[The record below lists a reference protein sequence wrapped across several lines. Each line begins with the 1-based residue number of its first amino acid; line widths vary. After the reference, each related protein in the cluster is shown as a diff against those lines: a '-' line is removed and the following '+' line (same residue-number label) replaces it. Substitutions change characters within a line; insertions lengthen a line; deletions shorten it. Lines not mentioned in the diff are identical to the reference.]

1 MRAVEAA
8 ARIRAGAMTSG
19 ELVTACLDRI
29 DETDATL
36 RAWAQVDRDT
46 ALGQAQ
52 EMDSLRQR
60 GLPLGAL
67 HGVPVAI
74 DEVFGASGIP
84 AGHGPDSPANA
95 SASGTPAVVERLKE
109 AGAVVAG
116 KTRTTAG
123 AAVAGNARTAG
134 PVAGRSALAVNPHDM
149 QRTAGSPCGSAA
161 AAVGACQ
168 VPLAIACE
176 ARGGIAM
183 SASFCGVFGFRPTR
197 GIISRRG
204 AFSSS
209 QTLDQIGVFGRGLE
223 DVAFLADMLGGYD
236 AADAASYL
244 RPRPRMR
251 EGLRS
256 KPPVEPD
263 FIWLDMPCDDRLSA
277 AGAEGFGELRGC
289 LGEHVVRL
297 PAPAWFSR
305 LPAAHRIIDEY
316 EAAAWWRA
324 HGERSGASFPE
335 IAERGLAHGED
346 RYRAALAAMEQAQ
359 GYFSEFFHDYDAVI
373 APAAA
378 GEAPSVE
385 SGAGDSVFCEIWA
398 LCGLPTLCVPLLEGE
413 AGLPVGVQLIGSANG
428 DDRLLRSAGWLIDQ
442 ILDEAERP
450 ESVI

>member
-8 ARIRAGAMTSG
+8 ARIRAGALTSG

-84 AGHGPDSPANA
+84 AGHCPDSPANA

-116 KTRTTAG
+116 KTRTT
-123 AAVAGNARTAG
+123 G
-134 PVAGRSALAVNPHDM
+134 PILGRSAAAINPRDAL
-149 QRTAGSPCGSAA
+149 RTAGSPCGSAA
-161 AAVGACQ
+161 AAVAACQ

-209 QTLDQIGVFGRGLE
+209 QTLDQTGVFGRGLE
-223 DVAFLADMLGGYD
+223 DVAFLTDVLGGYD

-263 FIWLDMPCDDRLSA
+263 FIWLDMPYDDRLSA
-277 AGAEGFGELRGC
+277 AGAEGFEELRGC

-316 EAAAWWRA
+316 EAAAWWDA
-324 HGERSGASFPE
+324 HGGRSDASVPE

-428 DDRLLRSAGWLIDQ
+428 DDRLLRSAGWLIEQ
-442 ILDEAERP
+442 ILDESERP
-450 ESVI
+450 GPVI

>member
-8 ARIRAGAMTSG
+8 ARIRAGALTSV

-29 DETDATL
+29 EETDAAL
-36 RAWAQVDRDT
+36 RAWTQIDRDD
-46 ALGQAQ
+46 ALEQAR

-84 AGHGPDSPANA
+84 AGHCPGSPANG

-116 KTRTTAG
+116 KTRTT
-123 AAVAGNARTAG
+123 G
-134 PVAGRSALAVNPHDM
+134 PILGRSAAAINPRDAL
-149 QRTAGSPCGSAA
+149 RTAGSPCGSAA
-161 AAVGACQ
+161 AAVAACQ

-223 DVAFLADMLGGYD
+223 DVAFLADVLCGYD

-251 EGLRS
+251 EGFRS

-277 AGAEGFGELRGC
+277 AGAEGFEELRGC
-289 LGEHVVRL
+289 LGERVVRL

-316 EAAAWWRA
+316 EAAAWWDA
-324 HGERSGASFPE
+324 HGERSDASVPE

-385 SGAGDSVFCEIWA
+385 SGADDSVFCEIWA

-413 AGLPVGVQLIGSANG
+413 TGLPVGVQLIGSANG
-428 DDRLLRSAGWLIDQ
+428 DDRLLRSAGWLIEQ
-442 ILDEAERP
+442 ILDESERP

>member
-8 ARIRAGAMTSG
+8 ARIRAGALTSV

-84 AGHGPDSPANA
+84 AGHCPDSPANA

-116 KTRTTAG
+116 KTRTT
-123 AAVAGNARTAG
+123 G
-134 PVAGRSALAVNPHDM
+134 PILGRSAAAINPRDAL
-149 QRTAGSPCGSAA
+149 RTAGSPCGSAA
-161 AAVGACQ
+161 AAVAACQ

-209 QTLDQIGVFGRGLE
+209 QTLDQTGVFGRGLE
-223 DVAFLADMLGGYD
+223 DVAFVADVLSGYD

-251 EGLRS
+251 EGFRC

-263 FIWLDMPCDDRLSA
+263 FIWLDMPYDDRLSA
-277 AGAEGFGELRGC
+277 AGAEGFEELLGC

-297 PAPAWFSR
+297 PAPAWFGR

-316 EAAAWWRA
+316 EAAAWWGA
-324 HGERSGASFPE
+324 HGERSDASVPE

-385 SGAGDSVFCEIWA
+385 SGADDSVFCEIWA

-428 DDRLLRSAGWLIDQ
+428 DDRLLRSAGWLIEQ

>member
-1 MRAVEAA
+1 
-8 ARIRAGAMTSG
+8 
-19 ELVTACLDRI
+19 
-29 DETDATL
+29 
-36 RAWAQVDRDT
+36 
-46 ALGQAQ
+46 
-52 EMDSLRQR
+52 
-60 GLPLGAL
+60 
-67 HGVPVAI
+67 
-74 DEVFGASGIP
+74 
-84 AGHGPDSPANA
+84 
-95 SASGTPAVVERLKE
+95 
-109 AGAVVAG
+109 
-116 KTRTTAG
+116 
-123 AAVAGNARTAG
+123 
-134 PVAGRSALAVNPHDM
+134 
-149 QRTAGSPCGSAA
+149 
-161 AAVGACQ
+161 
-168 VPLAIACE
+168 
-176 ARGGIAM
+176 M

-223 DVAFLADMLGGYD
+223 DVAFLADVLGGYD

-251 EGLRS
+251 EGFRS

-277 AGAEGFGELRGC
+277 AGAEGFEELRGC

-316 EAAAWWRA
+316 EAAAWWDA
-324 HGERSGASFPE
+324 HGERSDASVPE

-385 SGAGDSVFCEIWA
+385 SGADDSVFCEIWA

-413 AGLPVGVQLIGSANG
+413 TGLPVGVQLIGSANG
-428 DDRLLRSAGWLIDQ
+428 DDRLLRSAGWLIEQ
-442 ILDEAERP
+442 ILDESERP